1 MQKHFAQAAWFPNW
15 ERDEDLVLG
24 WALSQGDK
32 VSNSRQSDR
41 YQRAHI
47 ATKNPLQG
55 SSIPSS
61 TKFLNICNNKNQT
74 FLAVLYVSIR
84 FVDHTWEEL

>member
-1 MQKHFAQAAWFPNW
+1 MLHGHLSVAGGNRVQKHFAQAAWFPNW

-55 SSIPSS
+55 SSYPIE
-61 TKFLNICNNKNQT
+61 
-74 FLAVLYVSIR
+74 Y
-84 FVDHTWEEL
+84 